1 MKKCPNCG
9 YVMENDKAKYC
20 RKCGTRQPDQIIVT
34 DDSPSAPVTE
44 ESPSVPVAEED
55 RRNDGI
61 LLGEFRKD
69 SHNDEDVQTFLGEN
83 HQREDAISLISS
95 RDTMDEPASTSQSVP
110 PVAAPQPQQDSFYL
124 WAKIIIIIGLLFI
137 AGILFKSFAGNRV
150 DMMAGPMGEI
160 TRETPYIDGILGVN
174 GVPDRIISVELA
186 CDACGACGD

>member
-34 DDSPSAPVTE
+34 DESPSSPVSEDFSLAPVTE
-44 ESPSVPVAEED
+44 EN

-61 LLGEFRKD
+61 LLGELRND
-69 SHNDEDVQTFLGEN
+69 SPNDEDVQTFLEEN

-95 RDTMDEPASTSQSVP
+95 RDTTDEPASTSQSVP

-150 DMMAGPMGEI
+150 DMMAGPVGEI
-160 TRETPYIDGILGVN
+160 PVEGVTFIPFTCGSRM
-174 GVPDRIISVELA
+174 GVCYPVSSTQTIPME
-186 CDACGACGD
+186 